1 MIYVSYLQASGSK
14 KLQGNRNG
22 MIEGKGMEPESRKE
36 KQESIE
42 MKGEEVATAVLYGFG
57 HLAEADLIRGFP
69 RIRIFELV
77 CQPGQT

>member
-1 MIYVSYLQASGSK
+1 
-14 KLQGNRNG
+14 
-22 MIEGKGMEPESRKE
+22 MEPESRKE